1 MLRMVGAKA
10 LSSLMGRGQDAEAD
24 CRTKGK
30 LRWLIMYHKPTT
42 SEFPTDI
49 TKMLKY
55 GANIIQAVGYFDAN
69 YIISVAF
76 MKNLT
81 SFSAPTLDD
90 YAPPVNADPAGR

>member
-1 MLRMVGAKA
+1 MVVAAGSATTTA
-10 LSSLMGRGQDAEAD
+10 RSAPAAACDGGSGQGGGVRGREGREEAD

-42 SEFPTDI
+42 T
-49 TKMLKY
+49 
-55 GANIIQAVGYFDAN
+55 N